1 MWAFL
6 VLFRV
11 DPIVGRVSLTRCNF
25 AESSQFLL
33 VLSSKRWCFVE
44 VEWVSEFEAQIHNLP
59 WGWTFIMVH
68 HVCVSFFIIIIIILC
83 NFALRFTC
91 EFMFLIV
98 CSEGLSSSRSFL
110 QWTNTNELGMHWTSS
125 VCTHGWFL
133 FSAYWFIGFLI
144 TDAVGHKL
152 WKGNHKPSMSHI

>member
-1 MWAFL
+1 MSISSFVQSGSNSRQGFFNQVQFRR
-6 VLFRV
+6 VLSILACSFFKALMLCGSRMGFRV
-11 DPIVGRVSLTRCNF
+11 WNTNPQSAMRLD
-25 AESSQFLL
+25 
-33 VLSSKRWCFVE
+33 
-44 VEWVSEFEAQIHNLP
+44 
-59 WGWTFIMVH
+59 VH
-68 HVCVSFFIIIIIILC
+68 HVCVSFFIIIIILC